1 MEIDLAGGTVVYERV
16 AERTILKGM
25 NDLHLN
31 RAGRLWTWLAD
42 IYAVA
47 LGLLALTGL
56 FVLTGKQGIKGRGAW
71 LTGIGVLVPVIL
83 ALIFL

>member
-1 MEIDLAGGTVVYERV
+1 
-16 AERTILKGM
+16 M

-47 LGLLALTGL
+47 LGLLAVTGL
-56 FVLTGKQGIKGRGAW
+56 FVLTGRQGITGRGAW
-71 LTGIGVLVPVIL
+71 LTGVGIVIPFVLAV
-83 ALIFL
+83 IFL